1 MRLAFCVACGS
12 TEDLQHHHLVTR
24 AEQGSEDETNLITL
38 CEFCH
43 AKLHERRTNGVY
55 SHSQRPKAALAAA
68 KARGQVLGGPRL
80 AEAAAIGHARLKADA
95 DAHAAA
101 AMPAIREAQAAGAK
115 SLRQIAA
122 ALNGRGIATARGG
135 KWEAATVRN
144 ILWRSS

>member
-12 TEDLQHHHLVTR
+12 TEDLQHHHLFTR

-80 AEAAAIGHARLKADA
+80 AEAAAIGHARLKAHA

-101 AMPAIREAQAAGAK
+101 VTPR
-115 SLRQIAA
+115 SPS
-122 ALNGRGIATARGG
+122 ATFP
-135 KWEAATVRN
+135 EP
-144 ILWRSS
+144 S